1 LEILNNE
8 TEQYMME
15 KAWMKQDRSTKE
27 EVAETWTRLEAEFN
41 EERKQMLQ
49 EIKELKQEF

>member
-1 LEILNNE
+1 LEVLNNE
-8 TEQYMME
+8 NEQYMMA
-15 KAWMKQDRSTKE
+15 KAWMKQDRATQE
-27 EVAETWTRLEAEFN
+27 EATETWSRLEEEFN

>member
-1 LEILNNE
+1 MK

-27 EVAETWTRLEAEFN
+27 EVAETWTRLEAKFN
-41 EERKQMLQ
+41 EERTQMLQ

>member
-1 LEILNNE
+1 MK
-8 TEQYMME
+8 TEQYMMA
-15 KAWMKQDRSTKE
+15 KAWMKQDRATQE
-27 EVAETWTRLEAEFN
+27 EAAETWSRLEEEFN

>member
-1 LEILNNE
+1 MKIEH
-8 TEQYMME
+8 YMMA

-27 EVAETWTRLEAEFN
+27 EAAETWTRLEAEFN
-41 EERKQMLQ
+41 EERTQMLQ

>member
-1 LEILNNE
+1 
-8 TEQYMME
+8 MMA
-15 KAWMKQDRSTKE
+15 KAWMKQDLSTKE
-27 EVAETWTRLEAEFN
+27 EAAETWTILETEFN